1 RREAHRIVVGAEHGV
16 EPERGVA
23 IVRDDPPGVVADPL
37 HVAAEVEMAIAMRP
51 TEADHDLAEVDRE
64 RQTARIR
71 LHAAAEREAQRDAPE
86 PGLAEAPE
94 TVPPQRVGAVRDEPP
109 RGVPDERHAVAS
121 GREPGGVVA
130 VAADRLAGPR
140 DAEQP
145 VSLDVVVEARVAHRN
160 QVAPRIEGVCL
171 AGRAVAPARD
181 TRARAGSLRAERG
194 GAEVVLL
201 GRGHL
206 EAAV

>member
-1 RREAHRIVVGAEHGV
+1 
-16 EPERGVA
+16 
-23 IVRDDPPGVVADPL
+23 
-37 HVAAEVEMAIAMRP
+37 
-51 TEADHDLAEVDRE
+51 
-64 RQTARIR
+64 
-71 LHAAAEREAQRDAPE
+71 
-86 PGLAEAPE
+86 
-94 TVPPQRVGAVRDEPP
+94 QRVGAVRDEPP

-206 EAAV
+206 EAAVRRGDRTVARECEPLRVELERRLERALLDGTPSGIDAGGASEDAVG